1 VSEPRQQKI
10 RLLLCKGSGRAVFYG
25 ELTGTRP
32 HEHHAVELFIGLDGP
47 VSLHSERAEIR
58 SSMAIVDSDFPH
70 RARPCGSSMAVVMI
84 DPESTAAKNARSAFL
99 RGRRSA
105 DACET
110 ADHRALAAALPR
122 GEDPDFGAFE
132 ACLDGMLGL
141 SAPEGRPEGADARM
155 RDVRRYLNALD
166 VKRISLERVASAWN
180 LSASRLLHLFSKE
193 TGIPFRRY
201 QLWLRLIDAVEG
213 VIGGKG
219 LTEAAHA
226 AGFSDYAHFSRTFS
240 RMFGYSL
247 SAIFRK
253 KAGVE
258 IFMR

>member
-1 VSEPRQQKI
+1 
-10 RLLLCKGSGRAVFYG
+10 
-25 ELTGTRP
+25 
-32 HEHHAVELFIGLDGP
+32 
-47 VSLHSERAEIR
+47 
-58 SSMAIVDSDFPH
+58 
-70 RARPCGSSMAVVMI
+70 
-84 DPESTAAKNARSAFL
+84 
-99 RGRRSA
+99 
-105 DACET
+105 
-110 ADHRALAAALPR
+110 
-122 GEDPDFGAFE
+122 
-132 ACLDGMLGL
+132 
-141 SAPEGRPEGADARM
+141 M
-155 RDVRRYLNALD
+155 RDIRRYLNALD
-166 VKRISLERVASAWN
+166 VKRISLERVAGAWN

-226 AGFSDYAHFSRTFS
+226 AGFSDYAHFSRTFT

-247 SAIFRK
+247 SDIFRK